1 MFSAVDLRL
10 LWVLQHSNP
19 KPKQEEEEEGK
30 GDQQADSRRTEG
42 EAASRI
48 SSQPGTDGDLPFCS
62 FSRLPS
68 VCISWSPEH
77 LQDGNQRHM
86 SLFIRLLLKKCY
98 FNYNCENVFGLSTCY

>member
-77 LQDGNQRHM
+77 LQDGNQTEAYEPVHKTSFKEM
-86 SLFIRLLLKKCY
+86 LF
-98 FNYNCENVFGLSTCY
+98 